1 MEERI
6 NFDMSSAPSNTD
18 ARGLRPSQVIAEAL
32 IDRQEPAQVVNR
44 ARQLGFS
51 RSLTTAVVAA
61 CCKQAHKS
69 PYALAYAD
77 YSSNGSSPQ
86 S

>member
-1 MEERI
+1 
-6 NFDMSSAPSNTD
+6 MSSAPSNSD
-18 ARGLRPSQVIAEAL
+18 ARALRPSQVIAEAL
-32 IDRQEPAQVVNR
+32 IDRQEPAQLLNR

-61 CCKQAHKS
+61 CCKQS
-69 PYALAYAD
+69 TSQDRAYAWVFAD
-77 YSSNGSSPQ
+77 YANNGSAPQ

>member
-1 MEERI
+1 
-6 NFDMSSAPSNTD
+6 MSSAPSNTE
-18 ARGLRPSQVIAEAL
+18 ARILRPSQVIAEAL
-32 IDRQEPAQVVNR
+32 VDRQEPAQLVNR

-61 CCKQAHKS
+61 CCKDKQEAPAAWPFS
-69 PYALAYAD
+69 EF
-77 YSSNGSSPQ
+77 SNNGTAPQ